1 MFQREAKI
9 FTEVGGRMEAKD
21 ITERGSEINRD
32 IRGEINSR
40 LARAHLLAFLIPLSL
55 TLVCIFIIWLLIYR
69 QAANLSRHLR

>member
-9 FTEVGGRMEAKD
+9 FTKVRGRVEAKD

-40 LARAHLLAFLIPLSL
+40 LARAHLLAFLFPSQSHISMCL
-55 TLVCIFIIWLLIYR
+55 Y
-69 QAANLSRHLR
+69 NLAFDI